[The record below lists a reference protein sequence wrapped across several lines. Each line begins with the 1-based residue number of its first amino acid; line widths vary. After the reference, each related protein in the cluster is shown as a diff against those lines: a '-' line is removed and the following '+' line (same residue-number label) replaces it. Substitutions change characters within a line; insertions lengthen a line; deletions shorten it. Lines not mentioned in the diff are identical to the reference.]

1 MMGFR
6 RCVLSRPDL
15 WSERNAAT
23 HDAVGLGVGLR
34 QFFPLIAGFPAC
46 RRCQVVPRV
55 GLADMGGERAL
66 EALGITAAEL
76 KVVVLQFIATQRR
89 VVGGFLAD
97 RRAAAKTPDH
107 TRLEKVCI
115 HAAQRLRL
123 GLGGRMELGHELLE
137 APEHHEAAVL
147 HPRQAAVLGAKW
159 IFDVF
164 LVLFGLTKDKLSRP
178 IQVGA
183 WKALVR
189 VLGIAAGIE
198 ELRNRKY
205 LVDTAP
211 HGRLGDAVEVA
222 EVLMAMFSTGPRG
235 ADFSIERYPCAAA
248 GRLVQIGQS
257 RLEPGL
263 AAAGDD
269 QKAVEF
275 ADTIAD
281 KPVFYRARTFGRIV
295 QFRRLRGKAGK
306 ERLVGDLVEIGNTQL
321 RQTLCRERNIDAA
334 DVEQPRAAVSP
345 KGHDLL
351 FCQESVA
358 PGCQADR
365 GKEALEFRYVR
376 NGEADKNLCLLL
388 QAYDD
393 VALDLVQLDL
403 LFSIAVNHLRCPPF
417 DF

>member
-34 QFFPLIAGFPAC
+34 QFFPLIAGFPAR

-107 TRLEKVCI
+107 TRLEKACI
-115 HAAQRLRL
+115 HAAQRLPL
-123 GLGGRMELGHELLE
+123 GLGGRMDLGHELLE

-164 LVLFGLTKDKLSRP
+164 LVLFGVTKDKLSRP
-178 IQVGA
+178 MQVRA

-189 VLGIAAGIE
+189 VLGIAAGIK
-198 ELRNRKY
+198 ELRSREY
-205 LVDTAP
+205 LVDPAP
-211 HGRLGDAVEVA
+211 HCGLRYAIEVA
-222 EVLMAMFSTGPRG
+222 EVLMAMLRIGSGG
-235 ADFSIERYPCAAA
+235 ADLGVERYPCAAA
-248 GRLVQIGQS
+248 GRLVHIGES
-257 RLEPGL
+257 RLDLGP

-275 ADTIAD
+275 PDTIANE
-281 KPVFYRARTFGRIV
+281 PVFNRAWTFRRIV
-295 QFRRLRGKAGK
+295 QFRRWCGKAGK
-306 ERLVGDLVEIGNTQL
+306 ERFVGDLVEIANAQL
-321 RQTLCRERNIDAA
+321 RQTLCRERDIDAA
-334 DVEQPRAAVSP
+334 DVKQT
-345 KGHDLL
+345 L
-351 FCQESVA
+351 
-358 PGCQADR
+358 
-365 GKEALEFRYVR
+365 
-376 NGEADKNLCLLL
+376 
-388 QAYDD
+388 
-393 VALDLVQLDL
+393 
-403 LFSIAVNHLRCPPF
+403 
-417 DF
+417 